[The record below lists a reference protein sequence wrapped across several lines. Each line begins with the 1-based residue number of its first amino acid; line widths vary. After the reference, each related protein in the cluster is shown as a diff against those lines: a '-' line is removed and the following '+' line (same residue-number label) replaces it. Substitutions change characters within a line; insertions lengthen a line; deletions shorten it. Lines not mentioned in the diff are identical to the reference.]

1 MGFQYVPALIVP
13 QLCVEKRRALAIAIA
28 VGGCPLGSF
37 IFSPALQF
45 LINTY
50 GWRGAILVTG
60 AFILNGCPFG
70 LLLIPPKVIPQKK
83 VDPECQKKK
92 DLDSTYLYSTE
103 KLNDVTLFGAD
114 MKTHRAFLAKLRNTF
129 DFSVL
134 KSGTILGAVFILW
147 TLWCLGFP
155 VFANFLPLVAS
166 SYGISNYTSSFILSI
181 FGLSDFAGRL
191 LFGIIGSFNKINPV
205 FVWCFITI
213 SGGLAQLCLT
223 WLKSLP
229 ALYFLAFSFGL
240 SVGKNSE
247 CFHIRLTEI
256 SALKVHIV
264 KLKIFRMSKLLSH
277 D

>member
-13 QLCVEKRRALAIAIA
+13 QLCIEKRRALAIAIA

-70 LLLIPPKVIPQKK
+70 CLLIPPKVSPLRKGDPDSQQKK
-83 VDPECQKKK
+83 DMGSI
-92 DLDSTYLYSTE
+92 LFYSTE
-103 KLNDVTLFGAD
+103 KLNDVKLFGAD
-114 MKTHRAFLAKLRNTF
+114 MKTHRAFLVKLKNTF

-134 KSGTILGAVFILW
+134 RSGTILGAVFILW
-147 TLWCLGFP
+147 TLFCLGFP

-191 LFGIIGSFNKINPV
+191 LFGFIGSFTKINPV

-213 SGGLAQLCLT
+213 SGGLAQLSLT
-223 WLKSLP
+223 WLKALP
-229 ALYFLAFSFGL
+229 FLYFLAFSFGL
-240 SVGKNSE
+240 SVGKN
-247 CFHIRLTEI
+247 TD
-256 SALKVHIV
+256 IV
-264 KLKIFRMSKLLSH
+264 
-277 D
+277 